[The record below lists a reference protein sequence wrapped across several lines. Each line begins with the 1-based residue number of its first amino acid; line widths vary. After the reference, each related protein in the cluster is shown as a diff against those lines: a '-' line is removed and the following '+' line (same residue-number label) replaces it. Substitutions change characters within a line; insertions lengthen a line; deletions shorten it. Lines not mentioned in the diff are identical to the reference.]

1 MKPRWDIFCAVVDNF
16 GDIGICWRLARQLR
30 VDHGQRV
37 RLWVDDLTSFA
48 SIQPA
53 IDPAADEQ
61 ALDGVEIRKWS
72 ERFPPVEPAQIVV
85 EGFGVRLP
93 DSYLE
98 AMAAMQPQ
106 PVWINLEHISAEP
119 WVDGCHGLP
128 SPHPRLPLTK
138 YFFFPGFTPQTAGLL
153 IEKNFR
159 DARDEFNSSAS
170 ARREF
175 LRALGVEPKPGS
187 LCISLFC
194 YENAALGDLI
204 TAWSQ
209 SAIPVCCF
217 VAAGR
222 ALAAVNTVV
231 GRLDPG
237 ATTVCGA
244 LTLIALPFLS
254 MDAYDRLLWACDVNF
269 VRGEDSFVRA
279 QLAARPMIW
288 QAYVQND
295 DAHLAKEGAFLDRYL
310 GGLDAKPARAWR
322 HLNECW
328 NRQLPAGPAW
338 TEFAGGLDQASARA
352 RVWAG
357 RLLAGSHL
365 ADKLAEFC
373 LNRLK

>member
-61 ALDGVEIRKWS
+61 TLDGVEIRKWS
-72 ERFPPVEPAQIVV
+72 ESFPPVEPAQIVV

-93 DSYLE
+93 AAYLE
-98 AMAAMQPQ
+98 AMTAMQPQ

-138 YFFFPGFTPQTAGLL
+138 YFFFPGFTPQTAGVL
-153 IEKNFR
+153 IEKKFR

-170 ARREF
+170 ARGDF
-175 LRALGVEPKPGS
+175 LRALGVEPQPGS

-204 TAWSQ
+204 AAWSQ
-209 SAIPVCCF
+209 SAIPVYCY

-222 ALAAVNTVV
+222 ALAAVNTVA
-231 GRLDPG
+231 GRLDAG
-237 ATTVCGA
+237 AVMVRGA

-279 QLAARPMIW
+279 QLAARPLIW
-288 QAYVQND
+288 QAYLQND

-310 GGLDAKPARAWR
+310 SGLDAKTARVWR
-322 HLNECW
+322 QLNECW

-338 TEFAGGLDQASARA
+338 NDFAGGLDEASAHARA
-352 RVWAG
+352 WAA
-357 RLLAGSHL
+357 RLLAGNHL